1 MGIKRYKYP
10 LTIERQE
17 LAEKAYPPGVRC
29 TETNTRDFVLASDY
43 AALEKEHKGLLAQ
56 HARDSAELRS
66 LCQARDD
73 ARRQRDAALLQ
84 VEALRELLTD
94 WAAHFTGPKV
104 IGGPLST
111 LRERTD
117 AALQAKP

>member
-1 MGIKRYKYP
+1 MTKVESFWCHEARNIRC
-10 LTIERQE
+10 
-17 LAEKAYPPGVRC
+17 VR
-29 TETNTRDFVLASDY
+29 ESDY
-43 AALEKEHKGLLAQ
+43 AALEQECEGLKAQ

-84 VEALRELLTD
+84 VEALRELLRD
-94 WAAHFTGPKV
+94 AQWCMQSIPSCQSGIVARCGCRKCVHAR
-104 IGGPLST
+104 I
-111 LRERTD
+111 D